1 MAETI
6 RFFYVIVQQ
15 RKLANPMEKKF
26 IYLDHGASTPV
37 HPQVLAAMLP
47 YWTEI
52 YGNDASSHA
61 QGRQSSRALN
71 ASRET
76 IAHLLN
82 AQPDE
87 IVFTGCG
94 SESDNMALLGVM
106 HLARQQNR
114 GNHLIISCI
123 EHSAVLKTAV
133 LLRDS
138 FNFDLT
144 ILPVD
149 HDGKVNPADVAAAIR
164 PDTALISIMAANNEI
179 GTMQPVAEIGAIA
192 RAHGV
197 LFHTDA
203 VQAATVR
210 RWDMAALP
218 IDLMSLAPHK
228 FYGPKGVG
236 LLYVRRGIEL
246 FPTLTGGG
254 QENGRRAGTSN
265 IAFAVGAAEAL
276 QLVNDELESRL
287 AHYTALT
294 QQLIEGLTQ
303 AFPDDCILTGHPTD
317 RLAHNA
323 SFAFR
328 HLSGNDLLMHLDM
341 AGIGASSG
349 SACKTGNPKPSATLE
364 AIGLEPAWT
373 KGGLRLTVGTSITAE
388 DIAYTVD
395 TLKTIVP
402 RLQKL
407 KNQ

>member
-1 MAETI
+1 
-6 RFFYVIVQQ
+6 
-15 RKLANPMEKKF
+15 MEKKF

-37 HPQVLAAMLP
+37 HPQVLEAMLP
-47 YWTEI
+47 YWTAV
-52 YGNDASSHA
+52 YGNPSSSHA
-61 QGRQSSRALN
+61 QGRQSNRAMN
-71 ASRET
+71 HSRET
-76 IAHLLN
+76 IAQLLN

-87 IVFTGCG
+87 IIFTGCG
-94 SESDNMALLGVM
+94 SESDNMALRGVM

-133 LLRDS
+133 LLRDT

-149 HDGKVNPADVAAAIR
+149 EYGKVNPADVEAAIR

-179 GTMQPVAEIGAIA
+179 GTMQPVAEIGTIA

-210 RWDMAALP
+210 RWDTANTP

-228 FYGPKGVG
+228 FYVPKGIG
-236 LLYVRRGIEL
+236 ILYVRQGIEL
-246 FPTLTGGG
+246 FSTLTGGG

-265 IAFAVGAAEAL
+265 VAYAVGVAEAIK
-276 QLVNDELESRL
+276 LVYEEMETRL
-287 AHYTALT
+287 DHYHTLSH
-294 QQLIEGLTQ
+294 QLIDGLTQ
-303 AFPDDCILTGHPTD
+303 AFPDDCRLTGHPTD

-364 AIGLEPAWT
+364 AIGLTPEWT
-373 KGGLRLTVGTSITAE
+373 KGGLRLTVGTSITEE
-388 DIAYTVD
+388 DIAYTVESM
-395 TLKTIVP
+395 KTIVP

-407 KNQ
+407 SVQ